1 MGRPAGTTGS
11 SEARTQDFSE
21 DRHSEDRHRI
31 RPAALTGRSPTPEA
45 AL

>member
-21 DRHSEDRHRI
+21 DRHRI